1 MQQGLVIDDH
11 PIVREG
17 LKDLLQ
23 KAVPALSITTSPGT
37 EGVLEEV
44 CGRHWA
50 FIVLDLN
57 LPRFHGLDIV
67 KQAKSHCPKTPIL
80 VFSLYAEEQYA
91 DRALRAGAV
100 AYISKDRPPSA
111 WSNPSRPRF
120 AGGRCNGLS
129 SDTQCSPSAK
139 LRCCVCLPE
148 ARKGATSLE
157 RWRSM
162 KKR

>member
-57 LPRFHGLDIV
+57 LPRFHGLDE
-67 KQAKSHCPKTPIL
+67 AS
-80 VFSLYAEEQYA
+80 
-91 DRALRAGAV
+91 
-100 AYISKDRPPSA
+100 SKIGIA
-111 WSNPSRPRF
+111 QSRGSRSIC
-120 AGGRCNGLS
+120 GGRARGRLGGA
-129 SDTQCSPSAK
+129 SPS
-139 LRCCVCLPE
+139 LRVSRGE
-148 ARKGATSLE
+148 ASSYQSDSDLAPNVVYVWQWCGSCRVAFAVVWK
-157 RWRSM
+157 
-162 KKR
+162 

>member
-17 LKDLLQ
+17 IKDLLQ

-50 FIVLDLN
+50 FVVVDLN
-57 LPRFHGLDIV
+57 LPGFHGFDIV

-100 AYISKDRPPSA
+100 AYISKETVHRRH

-120 AGGRCNGLS
+120 AGR
-129 SDTQCSPSAK
+129 
-139 LRCCVCLPE
+139 R
-148 ARKGATSLE
+148 
-157 RWRSM
+157 
-162 KKR
+162 